1 MAVADELVTILGV
14 DIAKNAIAKIESFKN
29 GIDSVKNTL
38 LGLSVVIT
46 GAAATMGLMVKGAA
60 DEAAE
65 LQKLSDKTGVST
77 DALQEWGYA
86 ATKVGGDSKALHGD
100 LQALQEKFM
109 GTGKDAEKTLLSLA
123 DRMKGMSGSQAQN
136 LGKGWGL
143 SDDTIALLRKGR
155 DGIEDL
161 RKEAHKLGGVIPAD
175 SIKRAAD
182 FKKQLAEL
190 QFAFHGLTSQVAIA
204 MIPAMSKAAE
214 LSKGWMESNREW
226 LSLRIGQ
233 LMDGIVTGFNSF
245 CDVLKKLK
253 EEYLDPLFKKLKPFT
268 EKFKDID
275 VVARLV
281 RGGLMAL
288 LVIFAPFLVK
298 FALLGGLVFI
308 VIAAMD
314 DLYQSITTGE
324 GAFADMA
331 RAVKRFYEENEILA
345 KGVLYTVGT
354 FAAFKVAMAIES
366 ALGAVTGGI
375 KGLTSNFG
383 KLNKVMKANIFILL
397 ASMAI
402 AAIQLIYEHWD
413 EISEYFSDLWDE
425 VKEYFPDFGKWAED
439 SVKTITGIWEGLRG
453 FFKGLWEDIK
463 GYMPDVGAWGGKIK
477 GLFGFG
483 EEQQAASKPS
493 TIPVGGQPAAV
504 RLPSPRGAQGTQYTD
519 NRTQNFN
526 VATSNPQ
533 QAAEAAAALSS
544 GQPVGTPGV
553 AAPAM

>member
-1 MAVADELVTILGV
+1 MAVVDELVTILGV
-14 DIAKNAIAKIESFKN
+14 DVARNAKEKLESFKN

-46 GAAATMGLMVKGAA
+46 GAAATMGFMVKGAA

-175 SIKRAAD
+175 SIKRASD

-204 MIPAMSKAAE
+204 MIPA
-214 LSKGWMESNREW
+214 LSRAVEIFKGWMESNREW
-226 LSLRIGQ
+226 ISLGLEALMTGIVSGFERFWNILKKFTGVFDPILDAIRPFFDGLEAGEVVMHLVTGALAGLLVLFSPMIANFIFWGAVVAAAAAVLEDLFYSVTQGKGYFADLFAAFEQRWPALADAIKKIGAFFKEFIIDIIKTIPEIAKTVF
-233 LMDGIVTGFNSF
+233 DGAVKIVTGFI
-245 CDVLKKLK
+245 DVL
-253 EEYLDPLFKKLKPFT
+253 ES
-268 EKFKDID
+268 
-275 VVARLV
+275 
-281 RGGLMAL
+281 
-288 LVIFAPFLVK
+288 
-298 FALLGGLVFI
+298 I
-308 VIAAMD
+308 V
-314 DLYQSITTGE
+314 
-324 GAFADMA
+324 
-331 RAVKRFYEENEILA
+331 
-345 KGVLYTVGT
+345 
-354 FAAFKVAMAIES
+354 
-366 ALGAVTGGI
+366 
-375 KGLTSNFG
+375 NF
-383 KLNKVMKANIFILL
+383 
-397 ASMAI
+397 
-402 AAIQLIYEHWD
+402 
-413 EISEYFSDLWDE
+413 
-425 VKEYFPDFGKWAED
+425 DFGKWAEE
-439 SVKTITGIWEGLRG
+439 SKEKIMRAWESIKQ
-453 FFKGLWEDIK
+453 FFKDLWKEVK
-463 GYMPDVGAWGGKIK
+463 GYIPEIPDIGAIAGKAA
-477 GLFGFG
+477 GSVTNALGTAAEWLGFG
-483 EEQQAASKPS
+483 GDDKKKGAPAPS

-526 VATSNPQ
+526 VATTDPQ

>member
-14 DIAKNAIAKIESFKN
+14 DIAKNAIAKLESFKN

-86 ATKVGGDSKALHGD
+86 AKKVGGDSKALHGD

-175 SIKRAAD
+175 SIKRASD

-204 MIPAMSKAAE
+204 MIPA
-214 LSKGWMESNREW
+214 LSRAVEIFKGWMESNREW
-226 LSLRIGQ
+226 ISLGLEA
-233 LMDGIVTGFNSF
+233 LMTGIVSGFERFWNI
-245 CDVLKKLK
+245 LKKFTGVFDPI
-253 EEYLDPLFKKLKPFT
+253 LDAIRPFF
-268 EKFKDID
+268 EGLEAGE
-275 VVARLV
+275 VVMHLV
-281 RGGLMAL
+281 TGALAGL
-288 LVIFAPFLVK
+288 LVIFSP
-298 FALLGGLVFI
+298 
-308 VIAAMD
+308 VIAKLVLFGAAAAALAAVFE
-314 DLYQSITTGE
+314 DLFYSVTQGK
-324 GAFADMA
+324 GYFAD
-331 RAVKRFYEENEILA
+331 L
-345 KGVLYTVGT
+345 
-354 FAAFKVAMAIES
+354 FAAFEQRCPALADAVKSIGKFIRENFMDLVS
-366 ALGAVTGGI
+366 AAKDTFVEFGGRAAEIFTVILDGLNNVIGPVRDFFSTFEEKFPALFKALRAFGGFVREFIGGAFEAAYTLVKRVVENLFKILSEIGGYI
-375 KGLTSNFG
+375 
-383 KLNKVMKANIFILL
+383 
-397 ASMAI
+397 
-402 AAIQLIYEHWD
+402 
-413 EISEYFSDLWDE
+413 
-425 VKEYFPDFGKWAED
+425 
-439 SVKTITGIWEGLRG
+439 
-453 FFKGLWEDIK
+453 
-463 GYMPDVGAWGGKIK
+463 GKIVEGANWVADK
-477 GLFGFG
+477 LGFG
-483 EEQQAASKPS
+483 GDDSPESPKSSPS

-504 RLPSPRGAQGTQYTD
+504 RLSPAHGAQGTQYND
-519 NRTQNFN
+519 NKQVNIQI
-526 VATSNPQ
+526 ATPDAA
-533 QAAEAAAALSS
+533 QAGNAAADAIRT